1 MNAGVSVGVD
11 VASVP
16 VSVPRLAQVW
26 ALELAL
32 ELVSVP
38 VSVPRLAQVWVLV
51 PAYLKPT

>member
-1 MNAGVSVGVD
+1 ML
-11 VASVP
+11 ASVP